1 MHITDFHPD
10 PHYKGGATFESG
22 CHKRPKKD
30 KVDAQGALDKLDEI
44 KEGKGDG
51 KGKSGKKEELSGP
64 WGSGVS

>member
-22 CHKRPKKD
+22 CHQKPKKD
-30 KVDAQGALDKLDEI
+30 KKDGEKIIDELDELNG
-44 KEGKGDG
+44 GKG
-51 KGKSGKKEELSGP
+51 KGKSRKKDELSGP

>member
-22 CHKRPKKD
+22 CHNRPNKGKMD
-30 KVDAQGALDKLDEI
+30 VEDAFDELDEL
-44 KEGKGDG
+44 KGGKG
-51 KGKSGKKEELSGP
+51 KGKSRKKDELSGP